1 MPELT
6 EEDLEK
12 MSPEQI
18 AELQKQN
25 CIFCHI
31 IEGRIPAKKVYED
44 DKCLAILD
52 INPASKGHM
61 LLVPKE
67 HHVVLQ
73 MLEEETIRHLGRIT
87 KMLSKTA
94 IRSLGAEGTN
104 IYVASGAIAGQKA
117 PHAMIHIIPRNE
129 HDRIACFELPEKSIP
144 DSDLKKMQQIFAK
157 VLGTKIEPVAEK
169 IIETKSEPQQTR
181 QISIPNF
188 SSQKKYITSEKA
200 KRFHVEKCPFAE
212 KITGKSRIYLT
223 EEEARRTRDPCSCT
237 GMISKKGRKKQLEK
251 INIDELE
258 EMFE

>member
-6 EEDLEK
+6 EADLEK

-31 IEGRIPAKKVYED
+31 ISGKIPAKKVYED

-52 INPASKGHM
+52 INPATKGHV
-61 LLVPKE
+61 LLIPKE

-73 MLEEETIRHLGRIT
+73 MLPEETIMHLGKIT
-87 KMLSKTA
+87 KMLSRTA
-94 IRSLGAEGTN
+94 LRALGAEGTN
-104 IYVASGAIAGQKA
+104 IFIASGAVAGQKA

-129 HDRIACFELPEKSIP
+129 KDRISCFELPEKAIQQ
-144 DSDLKKMQQIFAK
+144 SDLKKMQMMFAK
-157 VLGTKIEPVAEK
+157 MFGTKIESTIHQPEQKAVEIEQQKEIFEIPRQSSKK
-169 IIETKSEPQQTR
+169 I
-181 QISIPNF
+181 
-188 SSQKKYITSEKA
+188 YVTSEKA
-200 KRFHVEKCPFAE
+200 KRYHIEKCPFAE
-212 KITGKSRIYLT
+212 KITGKSRIYLS

-237 GMISKKGRKKQLEK
+237 GINEKSKELKKIS
-251 INIDELE
+251 IDELE